1 MLMMRVTKEDKKVV
15 GIISVVIGLALAV
28 TLIINALF
36 LKASMIFE
44 TDQLLFLALIVTLF
58 PPALVDLLD
67 DRWKRS
73 IDKNIPEFLR
83 ELSEAGRTGITL
95 TRAIE
100 LASERKYG
108 PLSSELRNVVVKLSW
123 GSDLE
128 DTMRV
133 FAERIATKLARRASL
148 LITEIHRFG
157 GDIREV
163 LDMVSKHIGELQ
175 NIEEERR
182 SELMN
187 YISIIYIAFFIFL
200 FIDVLLLKT
209 LFGRIEELRQ
219 TLAEEGGGL
228 FLAGGIG
235 LAPIQNVMFHM
246 TLIQGLLGGLV
257 AGKMGEGSV
266 AAGLKHSLILMSVA
280 FIIFILLFWR

>member
-1 MLMMRVTKEDKKVV
+1 MMRITKGDKKVV
-15 GIISVVIGLALAV
+15 WAISAVIGLALAV
-28 TLIINALF
+28 TVIINALF
-36 LKASMIFE
+36 WKVSMFFE
-44 TDQLLFLALIVTLF
+44 TDQLLFITVIVALF

-73 IDKNIPEFLR
+73 VDKNIPEFLR

-123 GSDLE
+123 GSDLG

-133 FAERIATKLARRASL
+133 FAERVATKLARRASL

-182 SELMN
+182 AELRN

-209 LFGRIEELRQ
+209 LFYRIESLRQ

-235 LAPIQNVMFHM
+235 LIHIQNVMFHM
-246 TLIQGLLGGLV
+246 SLIQGLLGGLV

-266 AAGLKHSLILMSVA
+266 AAGLKHSLILMSVG
-280 FIIFILLFWR
+280 FIIFIILFWR